1 MEDKQ
6 IDSKTEQVLEAPE
19 GLDTTNVKA
28 PKKDMRV
35 KTDDVTGTKGL
46 SWTDFGLSQD
56 VQLGIYEKG
65 FANPSPIQEESI
77 PEALKGNN
85 IIARAKNG
93 TGKTASYSIPVVE
106 KVDTSKKHIQALILV
121 PIRELAL
128 QVSQVIKELGKH
140 KKVEVMVST
149 GGNPVKDDIF
159 RLYQTVHI
167 IVATPGRILDLASR
181 GVAKL
186 DQCNMV
192 VLDEVDKL
200 LSENFKMLVGKI
212 LDIMPEN
219 KQISLFSAT
228 YPVMIRPFQQQYVPN
243 PTFINLMEELTLKGV
258 TQFYAY
264 LEEKEKLH
272 CLNTLFSKLDINQA
286 IIFCE
291 SAKRVELLAKKIAQL
306 GYSCFYIHSKMQQ
319 TDRNK

>member
-1 MEDKQ
+1 M
-6 IDSKTEQVLEAPE
+6 
-19 GLDTTNVKA
+19 
-28 PKKDMRV
+28 
-35 KTDDVTGTKGL
+35 
-46 SWTDFGLSQD
+46 
-56 VQLGIYEKG
+56 
-65 FANPSPIQEESI
+65 
-77 PEALKGNN
+77 
-85 IIARAKNG
+85 
-93 TGKTASYSIPVVE
+93 
-106 KVDTSKKHIQALILV
+106 LV
-121 PIRELAL
+121 PTRELAM
-128 QVSQVIKELGKH
+128 QTSFVIKELGKH
-140 KKVEVMVST
+140 KKIECMVST
-149 GGNPVKDDIF
+149 GGNPVKEDIY

-167 IVATPGRILDLASR
+167 IVCTPGRILDLASR

-186 DQCNMV
+186 DNCKMI

-200 LSENFKMLVGKI
+200 LSDNFKIIVGKI

-228 YPVMIRPFQQQYVPN
+228 YPVAIRSFQQKYVPD
-243 PTFINLMEELTLKGV
+243 PEFINLMEELTLKGV

-264 LEEKEKLH
+264 LEEREKLH

-291 SAKRVELLAKKIAQL
+291 NAKRVELLAKKIAQL